1 MLLYENKKIDTKE
14 PDETDGDGD
23 GNELEI
29 CEEVAGRKWCR
40 LGYMP
45 Y

>member
-23 GNELEI
+23 GDEMEI
-29 CEEVAGRKWCR
+29 YEDSRWHWQGGR
-40 LGYMP
+40 
-45 Y
+45 